1 MDIET
6 SNDDNEELDASLHD
20 LNPDEDMAMLD
31 QLLQLQR
38 KDQEF
43 DQIQQVEIE
52 NFEKVEGE
60 LKEQESILL
69 HLRESIKTY
78 HNIKEKYDA
87 LMMEVSQLEKEKVE
101 LEKALNDP
109 TKGCP
114 KTIKKKLGGVESNL
128 ERARNEARQHQALC
142 KKLDKV
148 INKCKALE

>member
-60 LKEQESILL
+60 LKEQESVLL
-69 HLRESIKTY
+69 HLRESAKT
-78 HNIKEKYDA
+78 
-87 LMMEVSQLEKEKVE
+87 
-101 LEKALNDP
+101 
-109 TKGCP
+109 
-114 KTIKKKLGGVESNL
+114 
-128 ERARNEARQHQALC
+128 
-142 KKLDKV
+142 
-148 INKCKALE
+148 